1 MKQGTLLA
9 VWTGYR
15 AGPWALRSL
24 KAAGWEV
31 VAMHPVD
38 EGSGRSTACL
48 RPRPCPSVADEEE
61 AFVETVVRTC
71 AEVGARAVLPMGEEA
86 VRVLAEHA
94 PDLGD
99 TTLVGPDSAQYT
111 ALCDK
116 RALGESAR
124 RVGVGTPPGVVVTAE
139 GPAGAW
145 PPLPS
150 YVKTR
155 DGVAPDRSTA
165 AVRVEDPAARARAV
179 AELID
184 GGCTALVEESIAAPQ
199 WVVHGVRSADGGFA
213 GVCARTVRNYPRGA
227 GSPTVSVAGPP
238 DHPVVD
244 ATRRLFESVGYVGPG
259 NAQFFVR
266 DGELLV
272 HDVNLRLPAS
282 VGIAV
287 RVGLDVPALGVAAA
301 LGATVPPFTYTPGLR
316 YVSIGDEVKAL
327 GDRTPPEAGG
337 AGRGEVARDILR
349 AALTRGTMLDPP
361 LNDPLWI
368 GADLMSAARH
378 AARRMR
384 ARIRA

>member
-1 MKQGTLLA
+1 MKQGTLVA

-24 KAAGWEV
+24 KAAGWDV
-31 VAMHPVD
+31 VAMHPED
-38 EGSGRSTACL
+38 EGSGRSRACL
-48 RPRPCPSVADEEE
+48 RPRRCPSVAHDEGS
-61 AFVETVVRTC
+61 FVEAVVRTC
-71 AEVGARAVLPMGEEA
+71 AQTRARAVLPMGEEA

-99 TTLVGPDSAQYT
+99 TTLVGPDTAQY
-111 ALCDK
+111 AGLCDK
-116 RALGESAR
+116 RTLGESAW
-124 RVGVGTPPGVVVTAE
+124 RVGIGTPPGVVVTAD

-165 AVRVEDPAARARAV
+165 AVRVETPAARDRAV

-184 GGCTALVEESIAAPQ
+184 GGCTALVEERIAAPQ

-213 GVCARTVRNYPRGA
+213 GVCAMTLRNYPRGA

-266 DGELLV
+266 DDEILV

-287 RVGLDVPALGVAAA
+287 RAGLDVPALGVAAA
-301 LGATVPPFTYTPGLR
+301 LGATVPPFTYAPGLR

-327 GDRTPPEAGG
+327 GDRAPRQAGG
-337 AGRGEVARDILR
+337 ASRAEIAGDILR
-349 AALTRGTMLDPP
+349 GALTRGTMLDPP
-361 LNDPLWI
+361 LSDPLWI
-368 GADLMSAARH
+368 GADLMSAARG
-378 AARRMR
+378 AVR
-384 ARIRA
+384 RIRARDRA